1 LDTTRVGIDR
11 AILLLNT
18 MGHANASREDRV
30 AYLVQEMLK
39 TLPKGA
45 IQIDTGDLLKRAQ
58 VIKTAQ

>member
-1 LDTTRVGIDR
+1 M
-11 AILLLNT
+11 LLNT

-45 IQIDTGDLLKRAQ
+45 IQIDVGDLLKRAQ
-58 VIKTAQ
+58 VIKNPQ